1 MLPFS
6 LPIFCFHHP
15 HRAEHQQA
23 KIQSGEE
30 RESLSRETKLLLK
43 TVTVTVAGIKMAAR
57 IEAGKNE

>member
-6 LPIFCFHHP
+6 LPIFCLHHP

-43 TVTVTVAGIKMAAR
+43 TVTVAGIKMAAR